1 MCNFFSVVSDGK
13 GTVLFFTP
21 EDVVQ
26 IMASGNKENYD
37 FNSHTSLCHFKGIKA
52 KNEHQWNKWE
62 YTPEKEVLVED
73 SIQTTNDKD
82 AVFSELKKWFAEK
95 DVVYLRNLYGH
106 NAGSYNAGS
115 RNAGSYNAGSDNAG
129 SYNAGSDNAG
139 SYNAGSYNAGSD
151 NAGSY
156 NAGSYNAGSYNAGS
170 DNAGSYN
177 AGSYNAGSDNA
188 GSYNAGSYNA
198 GSYNAGS
205 RNAGYSNAGSDN
217 AGSFCTTSDLRLFN
231 KPCTK
236 EEHDKVKEL
245 DWSWFSA
252 VRWVPFKDMTKA
264 EKETYPEISETV
276 CGGYYQPVPFKEA
289 WEKCPKSFI
298 QGVKKLKN
306 FDAKVFEQ
314 ITGLKVKP

>member
-106 NAGSYNAGS
+106 
-115 RNAGSYNAGSDNAG
+115 
-129 SYNAGSDNAG
+129 
-139 SYNAGSYNAGSD
+139 
-151 NAGSY
+151 
-156 NAGSYNAGSYNAGS
+156 
-170 DNAGSYN
+170 
-177 AGSYNAGSDNA
+177 
-188 GSYNAGSYNA
+188 NA